1 MRALVYAR
9 VSAVPGN
16 LTAML
21 TVREPQALTI
31 AATRYSTGGGKATAA
46 RELVGYTEPTF
57 HLIVDQLLD
66 RPDALAERPDVV
78 PRLRRLRDARAAARS
93 RAS

>member
-1 MRALVYAR
+1 M
-9 VSAVPGN
+9 SAVAGN
-16 LTAML
+16 LTTML
-21 TVREPQALTI
+21 TVREHQALTI
-31 AATRYSTGGGKATAA
+31 AATRYATGGGKATAA
-46 RELVGYTEPTF
+46 RELVGYTETTF

-78 PRLRRLRDARAAARS
+78 PRLRRLRDARAAARR